1 MSLLTILLYIICLI
15 LILIF
20 LFLII
25 GLQFH
30 IFLEFHDDFFGK
42 IEVNIFKKI
51 KRKKN
56 LVRKKMIIEILKK
69 NMMKMKI

>member
-51 KRKKN
+51 NRKISEEGRKDRKRKEKEAK
-56 LVRKKMIIEILKK
+56 R
-69 NMMKMKI
+69 